1 MERKCVQCGK
11 VFDLTDSE
19 IEFYKSKG
27 LSLPKRCK
35 NCRDANRRTK
45 AVTNKNATYNKHK
58 SSSVSAEENK
68 QYHARGNRKASPVHY
83 IVAILVI
90 IVIGLLTTKFGDF
103 ANPENYVNKNDNN
116 IQQQYEYNFADDSSW
131 IEHFEKHGHEF
142 GYTTKEEYLQGA
154 NDVINNPSSLHKYE
168 AEDGDDCYYLQATN
182 EFVVVSPEGE
192 IRTYFKPDDGVAY
205 FNRQM
210 KTVFL
215 LNIA

>member
-1 MERKCVQCGK
+1 MERNNTNNQNRFQSAK
-11 VFDLTDSE
+11 
-19 IEFYKSKG
+19 KG
-27 LSLPKRCK
+27 NKPIHYV
-35 NCRDANRRTK
+35 
-45 AVTNKNATYNKHK
+45 VT
-58 SSSVSAEENK
+58 
-68 QYHARGNRKASPVHY
+68 
-83 IVAILVI
+83 VI
-90 IVIGLLTTKFGDF
+90 IIFVIGLLTTKFGDF
-103 ANPENYVNKNDNN
+103 ANLENYVNKNDNN
-116 IQQQYEYNFADDSSW
+116 VQQQYEYNFADDSSW

-182 EFVVVSPEGE
+182 EFVVVSLEGE

-210 KTVFL
+210 KTVIL